1 MRTPAFVFDMHQI
14 RSNMLAMVDNDHD
27 ATEADRQ
34 TRAYYREV
42 RHAMVW
48 VDRMGVDQRADT
60 LLAWLHKVHEEGFS
74 ERAFGVAAI
83 ESDLQRMRSLD
94 FGEGGNSINQVAAR
108 LEYRLTKALL
118 RYSMGQRYGFVNPFK
133 VYNSLDAD
141 KKDTLG
147 NAVSYRQLFDVA
159 MDLPTKRF
167 ARIVLRKV
175 QTDSLGEYLHR
186 IQPRNSYYNRMKSML
201 ATAVTAGQ
209 RQRIMVNM
217 ERSRWRRHQPIM
229 EEGKRIV
236 VNIPAYHLYA
246 YDTDSVLDMR
256 VVCGTLRTKTPQLSS
271 SVEWMEINPQWV
283 IPKSIID
290 ADIARHAGDSSY
302 FARHR
307 YSIYERSTNKPMN
320 VRAVTSQMLLSGKY
334 RVAQAGGAG
343 NALGRIVFRFKNKF
357 SVFLHDT
364 SSPGAFSRESRA
376 VSHGCVRVSKPFEL
390 AHFVLDMPD
399 EWLLERIRL
408 SMGLPPQTMRG
419 MDYVEQHKGE
429 DMKLIGYV
437 PVKPHVPLYIIYYTL
452 WPDAA
457 GFMQTW
463 PDVYGYDEALWK
475 SLQNFM

>member
-1 MRTPAFVFDMHQI
+1 
-14 RSNMLAMVDNDHD
+14 MLAMVDNDHD

-34 TRAYYREV
+34 TRAYYREA

-159 MDLPTKRF
+159 MDLPTKHF
-167 ARIVLRKV
+167 ADIVLRKV
-175 QTDSLGEYLHR
+175 QGDSIAEYLHR

-271 SVEWMEINPQWV
+271 SVEWMEVNPQWV

-343 NALGRIVFRFKNKF
+343 NSLGRIVFRFKNKF